1 MTVNKFKI
9 VIFLLIP
16 VLILFGC
23 SSEQPNANDGAE
35 SNGDGENEEVS
46 SDVSGGELKVVASDN
61 PSTLDPHVSNV
72 SATVDISRHIFET
85 LVTLDSN
92 YEVVPMLAESVEQS
106 EDGKEYTF
114 HLRKGVK
121 FHNGKEMTADD
132 VVASMN
138 RWMET
143 ATTSMLLEGST
154 FSAKDDYT
162 VVLQVEQA
170 SPLILPVLAKTQYFA
185 AIMPKEVVESAD
197 AEGVK
202 EYIGTGPYKFEDW
215 KDAQYVHL
223 TKYEEYQPVDLPASG
238 LSGKKEALV
247 DDIYFEFV
255 SDTATQFAGIQTGQ
269 YDIVLNFSPEYYEQ
283 VEEDPNLQSVL
294 SPYGHQVLLF
304 NKNEGTIFSD
314 VKMRQAV
321 NAALDLDAIMLATYA
336 HEDLYSMGPSY
347 AHEDKVMWY
356 SEEGAEF
363 YNQKDTEKAKQLLNE
378 AGYNGEEITII
389 ASREDEQYYNASVV
403 VQEQLKQLGM
413 NVEIEVYDY
422 ATLLDRRE
430 DPENWDLYIASFVD
444 PSTPVEMTYFKQ
456 DYVNGPEDEKTVEL
470 LNAIQTA
477 PSLEEASEL
486 WNELHGYL
494 WEYLT
499 VVKMGEGMKLAVT
512 TNKVEGFEFFDGPIL
527 WNTSKSK

>member
-294 SPYGHQVLLF
+294 SPLR
-304 NKNEGTIFSD
+304 TS
-314 VKMRQAV
+314 
-321 NAALDLDAIMLATYA
+321 
-336 HEDLYSMGPSY
+336 
-347 AHEDKVMWY
+347 
-356 SEEGAEF
+356 
-363 YNQKDTEKAKQLLNE
+363 
-378 AGYNGEEITII
+378 
-389 ASREDEQYYNASVV
+389 SV
-403 VQEQLKQLGM
+403 
-413 NVEIEVYDY
+413 
-422 ATLLDRRE
+422 
-430 DPENWDLYIASFVD
+430 
-444 PSTPVEMTYFKQ
+444 
-456 DYVNGPEDEKTVEL
+456 TV
-470 LNAIQTA
+470 
-477 PSLEEASEL
+477 
-486 WNELHGYL
+486 
-494 WEYLT
+494 
-499 VVKMGEGMKLAVT
+499 
-512 TNKVEGFEFFDGPIL
+512 
-527 WNTSKSK
+527 